1 MTIELVYLALSIVL
15 VFIQLLLPIGIATRE
30 RGRDWNAGPR
40 DQPMP
45 PLTGIGGRLE
55 RAHRNI
61 METFPLFMGAVL
73 IAHLAGVHNWV
84 TVTGAS
90 LYFWGRVVYVPLYAL
105 GIPYVRSLVWVV
117 STAGIFLILAAA
129 CLTR

>member
-15 VFIQLLLPIGIATRE
+15 VFVQLLLPIGIATRE
-30 RGRDWNAGPR
+30 RGRPWNAGPR

-45 PLTGIGGRLE
+45 PLTGLGGRLE
-55 RAHRNI
+55 RAHRNV

-73 IAHLAGVHNWV
+73 IAHVAGAHNWL
-84 TVTGAS
+84 TIGGAT

-105 GIPYVRSLVWVV
+105 GIPYVRSFVWLIATGGLFLVLLG
-117 STAGIFLILAAA
+117 AFIG
-129 CLTR
+129 